1 MHLWL
6 LPLIF
11 LIAHAAWLGPQQ
23 PALTASASVR
33 VLDRSGQTLAEV
45 RDARAELSLPVR
57 RGELSPWVVPA
68 LIAAEDSR
76 FYQHPGIDVLAMSR
90 AALQALQH
98 GRVVS
103 GGSTIT
109 QQLARTLFERPR
121 TLWGKWQELARALR
135 IELELD
141 KESILEAYL
150 DRVYFGPR
158 VRGLGAAARH
168 YFDKPASALSL
179 AEAAALVA
187 TVQAPSRLD
196 PERFPER
203 LERRR
208 NHVLERMLELG
219 LAERDAVLVARRAP
233 LLLHRGFVAP
243 GAFHFVRAAV
253 TGKLGSAVST
263 DPAEPAGSTE
273 PGASTL
279 FSPAPGAAAGA
290 QRMLRTTLDAG
301 LQREVERLV
310 QGFDARF
317 AEHRAS
323 AAAVLV
329 VENRTAAVRA
339 YVGSPDHRAR
349 AALGQNDG
357 VFALRQP
364 GSTLKPF
371 IYALGLRDLGLN
383 PASLLPD
390 LERRFGSA
398 AGDYLPHNY
407 DRRFHGPVRLAQAL
421 GSSLNVPAVILA
433 DRLGPERILT
443 ALRELGFSHL
453 TEAGSYYGP
462 AIALGVAEV
471 QLAELAAAY
480 ATLGRGGAHLPL
492 RFYETGP
499 SVTPRRVL
507 PEAVARQI
515 TQILSDPRE
524 RAATFGR
531 DGPLELDVPVAVKT
545 GTSKGNRDNWVVGVL
560 DALTVAVW
568 VGNFDGSPMLRSS
581 GASGAGP
588 LFHVVMEAA
597 LRRLPT
603 NELLASGLPA
613 SLAVTGSPER
623 LSVCALSGLLAGSDC
638 PHRLALELPLANA
651 PSQVCAWHERRC
663 APSRDDGLDRC
674 GVLERMPE
682 RYATWAHDSG
692 RALGGE
698 ANAPAPPAAPGA
710 GPHPTGSPG
719 SRSPRIVFP
728 EAHQR
733 FMLDGR
739 VSRSQAE
746 LLLRAEADPSARVR
760 FEIDGQRVCDAV
772 VPFACPWPLR
782 RGDHQLV
789 VRTGAERSAPLPFS
803 VE

>member
-1 MHLWL
+1 VHLWV
-6 LPLIF
+6 LPLML
-11 LIAHAAWLGPQQ
+11 LIAHAAWLEPQQ
-23 PALTASASVR
+23 PHLLAPASVR

-68 LIAAEDSR
+68 LLAAEDSR
-76 FYQHPGIDVLAMSR
+76 FYLHPGIDVLAMAR
-90 AALQALQH
+90 AALQAVQN

-135 IELELD
+135 LEAELD
-141 KESILEAYL
+141 KDGILEAYL
-150 DRVYFGPR
+150 NRVYFGPG
-158 VRGLGAAARH
+158 VRGLGAAARY

-187 TVQAPSRLD
+187 TVQGPSRLD
-196 PERFPER
+196 PARFPAR

-208 NHVLERMLELG
+208 NHVLARVLELG
-219 LAERDAVLVARRAP
+219 LAEPEAVVVARRAP
-233 LLLHRGFVAP
+233 LLLHQGFVAP
-243 GAFHFVRAAV
+243 GGFHFVRAAV
-253 TGKLGSAVST
+253 TGKL
-263 DPAEPAGSTE
+263 EPARSTAE
-273 PGASTL
+273 SAAPV
-279 FSPAPGAAAGA
+279 APGGA
-290 QRMLRTTLDAG
+290 RTVLHSTLDAG

-310 QGFDARF
+310 RGFDARF

-339 YVGSPDHRAR
+339 YVGSPDHRDR

-371 IYALGLRDLGLN
+371 VYALGLWDLGLN

-390 LERRFGSA
+390 IERRFGSA
-398 AGDYLPHNY
+398 QGEYLPHNY

-433 DRLGPERILT
+433 EQLGPERILT
-443 ALRELGFSHL
+443 LLRELGFSHL
-453 TEAGSYYGP
+453 TQTGSYYGP

-480 ATLGRGGAHLPL
+480 ATLGRGGAYLPL
-492 RFYETGP
+492 RFFETEP
-499 SVTPRRVL
+499 LAAPRRVL

-531 DGPLELDVPVAVKT
+531 DGPLELDLPVAVKT

-560 DALTVAVW
+560 DTLTVAVW

-581 GASGAGP
+581 GATGAGP

-597 LRRLPT
+597 LR
-603 NELLASGLPA
+603 ELPA
-613 SLAVTGSPER
+613 SERPPLTAAARSAQR
-623 LSVCALSGLLAGSDC
+623 LSVCALSGLLAGPDC
-638 PHRLALELPLANA
+638 PHRLALDLPLENA
-651 PSQVCAWHERRC
+651 PAELCTWHERRC
-663 APSRDDGLDRC
+663 PAPADGGLGAC
-674 GVLERMPE
+674 GVVERIPE
-682 RYATWAHDSG
+682 PYAAWAHDSG
-692 RALGGE
+692 RVQSSAAPSPPGVPGQGL
-698 ANAPAPPAAPGA
+698 APARG
-710 GPHPTGSPG
+710 TGSRP
-719 SRSPRIVFP
+719 PRVVFP

-733 FMLDGR
+733 FVLDPR
-739 VSRSQAE
+739 VSPAQAE

-760 FEIDGQRVCDAV
+760 FEVDGQSVCDAH

-782 RGDHQLV
+782 RGQHQLV
-789 VRTGAERSAPLPFS
+789 VWTSAERSAPLAFS